1 MKKMLAVITLTAML
15 MTMALSTASAE
26 IDFFAPARNSSNKQ
40 RVFINPYYNRQLK
53 EANMWRCDCG
63 KENSGKFCSDC
74 GEKRPAAPGSW
85 TCGCGAENTG
95 KFCPECGAQRP
106 ASAGWTCGCGA
117 ENTGKFCPECG
128 AACPA

>member
-15 MTMALSTASAE
+15 MTMALSTASAA
-26 IDFFAPARNSSNKQ
+26 IDFTGPKTSGQ
-40 RVFINPYYNRQLK
+40 RLFIRPSYNLQVNTADK
-53 EANMWRCDCG
+53 WTCSCG
-63 KENSGKFCSDC
+63 AENTGKFCSDC

-85 TCGCGAENTG
+85 TCGCGAENAG

-128 AACPA
+128 AACLA